1 MDDGGNTQFSWPMLA
16 MIGAAIVTIT
26 TGAIQL
32 GSVQTHVVINTD
44 RLSKLEQQ
52 NIENIA
58 TLATLKAA
66 QIETIRRLDEIKA
79 LLEELRRK

>member
-1 MDDGGNTQFSWPMLA
+1 

-32 GSVQTHVVINTD
+32 GSVQTHVIINTN
-44 RLSKLEQQ
+44 RLDKLEDK

-58 TLATLKAA
+58 TLATLKAG
-66 QIETIRRLDEIKA
+66 QTETIRRLDEIKV
-79 LLEELRRK
+79 LLDDLRKK